1 MKRLT
6 LALIATLELA
16 AVFITGCASVPK
28 PHAQD
33 PNRTPLAVV
42 GIFECGKMK
51 GILVV
56 TKAGEI
62 VAVDGEALDDLKAL
76 QEKLPDSSAG
86 NLDLTDN
93 CPPTQTT
100 SL

>member
-16 AVFITGCASVPK
+16 AVFIAGCASVPK
-28 PHAQD
+28 APAQD
-33 PNRTPLAVV
+33 PHRTPLAVV

-51 GILVV
+51 GLLVV
-56 TKAGEI
+56 TKAGEV

-76 QEKLPDSSAG
+76 QEKVSDNSAG

-93 CPPTQTT
+93 CPPTQQTRT
-100 SL
+100 